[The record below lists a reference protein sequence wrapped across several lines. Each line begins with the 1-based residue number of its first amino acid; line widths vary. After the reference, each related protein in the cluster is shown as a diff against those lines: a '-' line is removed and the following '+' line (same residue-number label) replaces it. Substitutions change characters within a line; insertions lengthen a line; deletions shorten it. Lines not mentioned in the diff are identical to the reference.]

1 MDQQEALDQIK
12 VIRRIMESVSQQMFF
27 SPWQWIEW
35 GVLGILGSL
44 ATIYLWHQQQVSE
57 VLFLWIAIFVVG
69 GVAES
74 SIWLKSAQRRG
85 VEPFHP
91 FVKKTWS
98 IAGLIMLLAL
108 ILSAVFIRAGQ
119 LLYLPGLW
127 LLDLGVIVLVIVILI
142 SKKEMLLIGGELL
155 AGGVLA
161 VSLLLDDSIL
171 VFLVCFGFGSLV
183 MGIYMLI
190 VERKIS
196 NKQNAH

>member
-12 VIRRIMESVSQQMFF
+12 VIKRIMESVSQQMFF

-35 GVLGILGSL
+35 GMLGIFGSL

-69 GVAES
+69 GVVES
-74 SIWLKSAQRRG
+74 FIWLKSVQHRG
-85 VEPFHP
+85 IEPFHP

-108 ILSAVFIRAGQ
+108 ILSAVFIRTGQ

-171 VFLVCFGFGSLV
+171 VFLVCFGIVSLV
-183 MGIYMLI
+183 MGVYMLI
-190 VERKIS
+190 VERKNA
-196 NKQNAH
+196 NKQNER